1 MTGRIEMVFTEP
13 VEGKI
18 EMNCEVEIHDY
29 TKANLCQAI
38 SHLMEHLDITE
49 DDWKTWKLS
58 RMVKELLADY
68 DEMKKN
74 GFDFEEWK
82 RKQSEVEDG

>member
-1 MTGRIEMVFTEP
+1 MTGRIEMVFTEENGKTGMGCK
-13 VEGKI
+13 VEVYD
-18 EMNCEVEIHDY
+18 CS
-29 TKANLCQAI
+29 KADLCTAV
-38 SHLMEHLDITE
+38 SHLLEHLNITE
-49 DDWKTWKLS
+49 ADWKTWKIS
-58 RMVKELLADY
+58 QMVKELLADF

>member
-18 EMNCEVEIHDY
+18 EMACEVEIHDY

-38 SHLMEHLDITE
+38 SHLAEHLNITE
-49 DDWKTWKLS
+49 ADWKTWKMS
-58 RMVKELLADY
+58 QMVKQLLADF

-82 RKQSEVEDG
+82 RREIEVGE